1 MAKPVKEVVP
11 DPVIHVFDTDIG
23 PVSVTTSYEPAYDM
37 EHLVR
42 DRARS
47 VAKIMQ
53 LSNVARM
60 VSPASTPGPR
70 AVASAYLADPI
81 ILEE

>member
-1 MAKPVKEVVP
+1 MAKPEKQFVP
-11 DPVIHVFDTDIG
+11 DPITHVFDTDIG

-47 VAKIMQ
+47 MAKILQ
-53 LSNVARM
+53 LSNVARS
-60 VSPASTPGPR
+60 VSPNSNPGPR
-70 AVASAYLADPI
+70 AIGSSYLADPV